1 MRKEYRSSNVR
12 FCMDDENQRR
22 TWEYLQSITRK
33 EGSYGKILSDAFV
46 QILDGNY
53 AIEQGALQRNDTD
66 GVIEQILSTQLSML
80 KRELLEKMESMY
92 DNTQHATSQT
102 GTNRA
107 DIENEAADV
116 LETDMSDAMM
126 TMALAMGD
134 WVPEQT
140 YLVPSASANDG
151 RDYLTERAICH
162 VFYGRYASHKAGK
175 SLAEPSES
183 DLCFDACVKTNKELL
198 LTKVTKE
205 PAELAILLELLMFE
219 KVPNKTAFRALL
231 EERR

>member
-1 MRKEYRSSNVR
+1 MNEGMIQMRKEYRSSNVR

-22 TWEYLQSITRK
+22 SWEYLQSITRK

-53 AIEQGALQRNDTD
+53 AIEQEALQRNDTD

-92 DNTQHATSQT
+92 DNTQHAASQT

-116 LETDMSDAMM
+116 PETDMSDAMM

-134 WVPEQT
+134 WVPE
-140 YLVPSASANDG
+140 
-151 RDYLTERAICH
+151 
-162 VFYGRYASHKAGK
+162 
-175 SLAEPSES
+175 
-183 DLCFDACVKTNKELL
+183 
-198 LTKVTKE
+198 
-205 PAELAILLELLMFE
+205 
-219 KVPNKTAFRALL
+219 
-231 EERR
+231 

>member
-53 AIEQGALQRNDTD
+53 AIEQEALQRNDTD

-92 DNTQHATSQT
+92 DNTQHAASQT

-116 LETDMSDAMM
+116 PETDMSNAMM

-134 WVPEQT
+134 WVPE
-140 YLVPSASANDG
+140 
-151 RDYLTERAICH
+151 
-162 VFYGRYASHKAGK
+162 
-175 SLAEPSES
+175 
-183 DLCFDACVKTNKELL
+183 
-198 LTKVTKE
+198 
-205 PAELAILLELLMFE
+205 
-219 KVPNKTAFRALL
+219 
-231 EERR
+231 

>member
-1 MRKEYRSSNVR
+1 MNEGMIQMRKEYRSSNVR

-53 AIEQGALQRNDTD
+53 AIEQEALQRNDTD

-92 DNTQHATSQT
+92 DNTQHAASQT

-116 LETDMSDAMM
+116 PETDMSDAMM

-134 WVPEQT
+134 RVPE
-140 YLVPSASANDG
+140 
-151 RDYLTERAICH
+151 
-162 VFYGRYASHKAGK
+162 
-175 SLAEPSES
+175 
-183 DLCFDACVKTNKELL
+183 
-198 LTKVTKE
+198 
-205 PAELAILLELLMFE
+205 
-219 KVPNKTAFRALL
+219 
-231 EERR
+231 

>member
-1 MRKEYRSSNVR
+1 MNEGMIQMRKEYRSSNVR

-22 TWEYLQSITRK
+22 TWEYVQSITRK

-53 AIEQGALQRNDTD
+53 AIEQEALQRNDTD

-92 DNTQHATSQT
+92 DNTQHAASQT

-116 LETDMSDAMM
+116 PETDMSDAMM

-134 WVPEQT
+134 WVPE
-140 YLVPSASANDG
+140 
-151 RDYLTERAICH
+151 
-162 VFYGRYASHKAGK
+162 
-175 SLAEPSES
+175 
-183 DLCFDACVKTNKELL
+183 
-198 LTKVTKE
+198 
-205 PAELAILLELLMFE
+205 
-219 KVPNKTAFRALL
+219 
-231 EERR
+231 

>member
-1 MRKEYRSSNVR
+1 MNEGMIQMRKEYRSSNVR

-53 AIEQGALQRNDTD
+53 AIEQEALQRNDTD

-92 DNTQHATSQT
+92 DNTQHAASQT

-107 DIENEAADV
+107 DIGNEAADV
-116 LETDMSDAMM
+116 PETDMSDAMM

-134 WVPEQT
+134 WVPE
-140 YLVPSASANDG
+140 
-151 RDYLTERAICH
+151 
-162 VFYGRYASHKAGK
+162 
-175 SLAEPSES
+175 
-183 DLCFDACVKTNKELL
+183 
-198 LTKVTKE
+198 
-205 PAELAILLELLMFE
+205 
-219 KVPNKTAFRALL
+219 
-231 EERR
+231 

>member
-1 MRKEYRSSNVR
+1 MNEGMIQMRKEYRSSNVR

-53 AIEQGALQRNDTD
+53 AIEQEALQRNDTD

-92 DNTQHATSQT
+92 DNTQHAASQT

-116 LETDMSDAMM
+116 PEMDMSDAMM

-134 WVPEQT
+134 WVPE
-140 YLVPSASANDG
+140 
-151 RDYLTERAICH
+151 
-162 VFYGRYASHKAGK
+162 
-175 SLAEPSES
+175 
-183 DLCFDACVKTNKELL
+183 
-198 LTKVTKE
+198 
-205 PAELAILLELLMFE
+205 
-219 KVPNKTAFRALL
+219 
-231 EERR
+231 

>member
-1 MRKEYRSSNVR
+1 MRKEYHSSNVR

-53 AIEQGALQRNDTD
+53 AIEQEALQRNDTD

-92 DNTQHATSQT
+92 DNTQHAASQT

-116 LETDMSDAMM
+116 PETDMSDAMM
-126 TMALAMGD
+126 TMALVMGD
-134 WVPEQT
+134 WVPE
-140 YLVPSASANDG
+140 
-151 RDYLTERAICH
+151 
-162 VFYGRYASHKAGK
+162 
-175 SLAEPSES
+175 
-183 DLCFDACVKTNKELL
+183 
-198 LTKVTKE
+198 
-205 PAELAILLELLMFE
+205 
-219 KVPNKTAFRALL
+219 
-231 EERR
+231 

>member
-22 TWEYLQSITRK
+22 TWEYLQNITRK

-53 AIEQGALQRNDTD
+53 AIEQEALQRNDTD

-92 DNTQHATSQT
+92 DNTQHAASQT

-116 LETDMSDAMM
+116 PETDMSDAMM
-126 TMALAMGD
+126 TMALVMGD
-134 WVPEQT
+134 WVPE
-140 YLVPSASANDG
+140 
-151 RDYLTERAICH
+151 
-162 VFYGRYASHKAGK
+162 
-175 SLAEPSES
+175 
-183 DLCFDACVKTNKELL
+183 
-198 LTKVTKE
+198 
-205 PAELAILLELLMFE
+205 
-219 KVPNKTAFRALL
+219 
-231 EERR
+231 

>member
-1 MRKEYRSSNVR
+1 MNEGMIQMRKEYRSSNVR

-53 AIEQGALQRNDTD
+53 AIEQEALQRNDTD
-66 GVIEQILSTQLSML
+66 GVIEQILSTHLSML

-92 DNTQHATSQT
+92 DNTQHAASQT

-116 LETDMSDAMM
+116 PKTDMSDAMM

-134 WVPEQT
+134 WVPE
-140 YLVPSASANDG
+140 
-151 RDYLTERAICH
+151 
-162 VFYGRYASHKAGK
+162 
-175 SLAEPSES
+175 
-183 DLCFDACVKTNKELL
+183 
-198 LTKVTKE
+198 
-205 PAELAILLELLMFE
+205 
-219 KVPNKTAFRALL
+219 
-231 EERR
+231 

>member
-1 MRKEYRSSNVR
+1 MNEGMIQMRKEYRSSNVR

-53 AIEQGALQRNDTD
+53 AIEQEALQRNDTD

-92 DNTQHATSQT
+92 DNTQHAASQT

-107 DIENEAADV
+107 DRENEAADV
-116 LETDMSDAMM
+116 PETDMSDAMM

-134 WVPEQT
+134 WVPE
-140 YLVPSASANDG
+140 
-151 RDYLTERAICH
+151 
-162 VFYGRYASHKAGK
+162 
-175 SLAEPSES
+175 
-183 DLCFDACVKTNKELL
+183 
-198 LTKVTKE
+198 
-205 PAELAILLELLMFE
+205 
-219 KVPNKTAFRALL
+219 
-231 EERR
+231 

>member
-1 MRKEYRSSNVR
+1 
-12 FCMDDENQRR
+12 MDDENQRR

-46 QILDGNY
+46 QILDGNH
-53 AIEQGALQRNDTD
+53 AIEQEALQRNDTD

-92 DNTQHATSQT
+92 DNTQHAASQT

-116 LETDMSDAMM
+116 PETDMSDAMM

-134 WVPEQT
+134 WVPE
-140 YLVPSASANDG
+140 
-151 RDYLTERAICH
+151 
-162 VFYGRYASHKAGK
+162 
-175 SLAEPSES
+175 
-183 DLCFDACVKTNKELL
+183 
-198 LTKVTKE
+198 
-205 PAELAILLELLMFE
+205 
-219 KVPNKTAFRALL
+219 
-231 EERR
+231 

>member
-1 MRKEYRSSNVR
+1 MWKEYRSSNVR

-53 AIEQGALQRNDTD
+53 AIEQEALQRNDTD

-92 DNTQHATSQT
+92 DNTQHAASQT

-116 LETDMSDAMM
+116 PETDMSDAMM
-126 TMALAMGD
+126 TMALVMGD
-134 WVPEQT
+134 WVPE
-140 YLVPSASANDG
+140 
-151 RDYLTERAICH
+151 
-162 VFYGRYASHKAGK
+162 
-175 SLAEPSES
+175 
-183 DLCFDACVKTNKELL
+183 
-198 LTKVTKE
+198 
-205 PAELAILLELLMFE
+205 
-219 KVPNKTAFRALL
+219 
-231 EERR
+231 

>member
-1 MRKEYRSSNVR
+1 
-12 FCMDDENQRR
+12 MDDENQRR

-53 AIEQGALQRNDTD
+53 AIEQEALQRNDTD

-92 DNTQHATSQT
+92 DNTQHAASQT

-116 LETDMSDAMM
+116 PETDMSDAMM
-126 TMALAMGD
+126 TMALALGD
-134 WVPEQT
+134 WVPE
-140 YLVPSASANDG
+140 
-151 RDYLTERAICH
+151 
-162 VFYGRYASHKAGK
+162 
-175 SLAEPSES
+175 
-183 DLCFDACVKTNKELL
+183 
-198 LTKVTKE
+198 
-205 PAELAILLELLMFE
+205 
-219 KVPNKTAFRALL
+219 
-231 EERR
+231 

>member
-1 MRKEYRSSNVR
+1 MIQMRKEYRSSNVR

-33 EGSYGKILSDAFV
+33 EGSYGKILSDEFV

-53 AIEQGALQRNDTD
+53 AIEQEALQRNDTD

-92 DNTQHATSQT
+92 DNTQHAASQT

-116 LETDMSDAMM
+116 PETDMSDAMM
-126 TMALAMGD
+126 TMALVMGD
-134 WVPEQT
+134 WVPE
-140 YLVPSASANDG
+140 
-151 RDYLTERAICH
+151 
-162 VFYGRYASHKAGK
+162 
-175 SLAEPSES
+175 
-183 DLCFDACVKTNKELL
+183 
-198 LTKVTKE
+198 
-205 PAELAILLELLMFE
+205 
-219 KVPNKTAFRALL
+219 
-231 EERR
+231 

>member
-1 MRKEYRSSNVR
+1 MNEGMIQMRKEYRSSNVR

-53 AIEQGALQRNDTD
+53 AIEQEALQRNDTD

-92 DNTQHATSQT
+92 DNTQHAASQT

-116 LETDMSDAMM
+116 PETDMSDAMM
-126 TMALAMGD
+126 TMALALGD
-134 WVPEQT
+134 WVP
-140 YLVPSASANDG
+140 D
-151 RDYLTERAICH
+151 
-162 VFYGRYASHKAGK
+162 
-175 SLAEPSES
+175 
-183 DLCFDACVKTNKELL
+183 
-198 LTKVTKE
+198 
-205 PAELAILLELLMFE
+205 
-219 KVPNKTAFRALL
+219 
-231 EERR
+231 

>member
-46 QILDGNY
+46 QILDGNH
-53 AIEQGALQRNDTD
+53 AIEQEALQRNDTD

-92 DNTQHATSQT
+92 DNTQHAASQT
-102 GTNRA
+102 GTNRV

-116 LETDMSDAMM
+116 PETDMSDAMM
-126 TMALAMGD
+126 TMALTMGD
-134 WVPEQT
+134 WVPE
-140 YLVPSASANDG
+140 
-151 RDYLTERAICH
+151 
-162 VFYGRYASHKAGK
+162 
-175 SLAEPSES
+175 
-183 DLCFDACVKTNKELL
+183 
-198 LTKVTKE
+198 
-205 PAELAILLELLMFE
+205 
-219 KVPNKTAFRALL
+219 
-231 EERR
+231 

>member
-1 MRKEYRSSNVR
+1 VNEGMIQMRKEYRSSNVR

-53 AIEQGALQRNDTD
+53 AIEQEALQRNDTD

-92 DNTQHATSQT
+92 DNTQHAASQT

-116 LETDMSDAMM
+116 PETDMSDAMM

-134 WVPEQT
+134 WVPE
-140 YLVPSASANDG
+140 
-151 RDYLTERAICH
+151 
-162 VFYGRYASHKAGK
+162 
-175 SLAEPSES
+175 
-183 DLCFDACVKTNKELL
+183 
-198 LTKVTKE
+198 
-205 PAELAILLELLMFE
+205 
-219 KVPNKTAFRALL
+219 
-231 EERR
+231 

>member
-1 MRKEYRSSNVR
+1 MNEGMIQMRKEYRSSNVR

-53 AIEQGALQRNDTD
+53 AIEQEALQRNDTD

-92 DNTQHATSQT
+92 DNTQHAASQT

-116 LETDMSDAMM
+116 PETDISDAMM

-134 WVPEQT
+134 WVPE
-140 YLVPSASANDG
+140 
-151 RDYLTERAICH
+151 
-162 VFYGRYASHKAGK
+162 
-175 SLAEPSES
+175 
-183 DLCFDACVKTNKELL
+183 
-198 LTKVTKE
+198 
-205 PAELAILLELLMFE
+205 
-219 KVPNKTAFRALL
+219 
-231 EERR
+231 

>member
-33 EGSYGKILSDAFV
+33 EGSYGKILSDEFV

-53 AIEQGALQRNDTD
+53 AIEQEALQRNDTD

-92 DNTQHATSQT
+92 DNTQHAASQT

-116 LETDMSDAMM
+116 PETDMSDAMM
-126 TMALAMGD
+126 TMALVMGD
-134 WVPEQT
+134 WVPE
-140 YLVPSASANDG
+140 
-151 RDYLTERAICH
+151 
-162 VFYGRYASHKAGK
+162 
-175 SLAEPSES
+175 
-183 DLCFDACVKTNKELL
+183 
-198 LTKVTKE
+198 
-205 PAELAILLELLMFE
+205 
-219 KVPNKTAFRALL
+219 
-231 EERR
+231 

>member
-1 MRKEYRSSNVR
+1 MNEGMIQMRKEYRSSNVR

-46 QILDGNY
+46 QILDGNH
-53 AIEQGALQRNDTD
+53 AIEQEALQRNDTD

-92 DNTQHATSQT
+92 DNTQHAASQT

-116 LETDMSDAMM
+116 PETDMSDAMM

-134 WVPEQT
+134 WVPE
-140 YLVPSASANDG
+140 
-151 RDYLTERAICH
+151 
-162 VFYGRYASHKAGK
+162 
-175 SLAEPSES
+175 
-183 DLCFDACVKTNKELL
+183 
-198 LTKVTKE
+198 
-205 PAELAILLELLMFE
+205 
-219 KVPNKTAFRALL
+219 
-231 EERR
+231 

>member
-1 MRKEYRSSNVR
+1 MIQMRKEYRSSNVR

-53 AIEQGALQRNDTD
+53 AIEQEALQRNDTD

-92 DNTQHATSQT
+92 DNTQHAASQT

-107 DIENEAADV
+107 DIENEAVDV
-116 LETDMSDAMM
+116 PETDMSDAMM
-126 TMALAMGD
+126 TMALVMGD
-134 WVPEQT
+134 WVPE
-140 YLVPSASANDG
+140 
-151 RDYLTERAICH
+151 
-162 VFYGRYASHKAGK
+162 
-175 SLAEPSES
+175 
-183 DLCFDACVKTNKELL
+183 
-198 LTKVTKE
+198 
-205 PAELAILLELLMFE
+205 
-219 KVPNKTAFRALL
+219 
-231 EERR
+231 

>member
-80 KRELLEKMESMY
+80 KRDARGNGKY
-92 DNTQHATSQT
+92 IWKCHTCCF
-102 GTNRA
+102 
-107 DIENEAADV
+107 
-116 LETDMSDAMM
+116 TD
-126 TMALAMGD
+126 
-134 WVPEQT
+134 
-140 YLVPSASANDG
+140 
-151 RDYLTERAICH
+151 
-162 VFYGRYASHKAGK
+162 
-175 SLAEPSES
+175 
-183 DLCFDACVKTNKELL
+183 
-198 LTKVTKE
+198 
-205 PAELAILLELLMFE
+205 
-219 KVPNKTAFRALL
+219 
-231 EERR
+231 RRS

>member
-1 MRKEYRSSNVR
+1 
-12 FCMDDENQRR
+12 MDDENQRR

-33 EGSYGKILSDAFV
+33 EGSYGKIISDAFV

-53 AIEQGALQRNDTD
+53 AIEQEALQRNDTD

-92 DNTQHATSQT
+92 DNTQHAASQT

-116 LETDMSDAMM
+116 PETDMSDAMM

-134 WVPEQT
+134 WVPE
-140 YLVPSASANDG
+140 
-151 RDYLTERAICH
+151 
-162 VFYGRYASHKAGK
+162 
-175 SLAEPSES
+175 
-183 DLCFDACVKTNKELL
+183 
-198 LTKVTKE
+198 
-205 PAELAILLELLMFE
+205 
-219 KVPNKTAFRALL
+219 
-231 EERR
+231 